1 MPPDAH
7 PTALIS
13 VFDTDRRRS
22 ARPRAGSRGAT
33 VVDLGAYRMRT
44 SSAPPERSVN
54 ETWDALMELA
64 RQAWSWRDPESVAAL
79 GACVRMVAALTAA
92 EWNEDG

>member
-7 PTALIS
+7 TTALIS
-13 VFDTDRRRS
+13 RLDTDRRRPS
-22 ARPRAGSRGAT
+22 PPRASCGAT

-44 SSAPPERSVN
+44 GAARRETSLN
-54 ETWDALMELA
+54 ETWDALVELA

-79 GACVRMVAALTAA
+79 GACVKMLAALTAA
-92 EWNEDG
+92 DWNEEG

>member
-7 PTALIS
+7 TTALIS
-13 VFDTDRRRS
+13 RFDTDRRRPS
-22 ARPRAGSRGAT
+22 PPRAGGQGST

-44 SSAPPERSVN
+44 SSAPQERSVN

-64 RQAWSWRDPESVAAL
+64 RQAWSWRDPQSVAAL
-79 GACVRMVAALTAA
+79 GACVKMLAALTAA
-92 EWNEDG
+92 DWNEEG

>member
-13 VFDTDRRRS
+13 FFDADRRRS
-22 ARPRAGSRGAT
+22 SRPRAGSQRAT

-44 SSAPPERSVN
+44 SSTPRERSVN

-64 RQAWSWRDPESVAAL
+64 RQAWSWRDPESLAAL
-79 GACVRMVAALTAA
+79 GACVKMLAALTAA
-92 EWNEDG
+92 DWNEEG